1 MPALYWGVATNAA
14 PWLWPAADAAL
25 LLAFV
30 AFGVAAVGFGLQSGL
45 LLAHGNGPA
54 RERLERDGHQATLVY
69 VAAVVTVAILA
80 WLATAT
86 G

>member
-1 MPALYWGVATNAA
+1 LAALYRAVAAGVA

-25 LLAFV
+25 PLTFV
-30 AFGVAAVGFGLQSGL
+30 AFGVAALGFGLQSAL

-54 RERLERDGHQATLVY
+54 RERHERDGHRAALAY
-69 VAAVVTVAILA
+69 VAAVITVVGLA
-80 WLATAT
+80 WFAVAT